1 MDFCKRLYIETKD
14 YHKQVDIHPF
24 VELIKVQEDAGKNY
38 MIFNIK
44 CIEEIQ
50 KHIKLK
56 DVILQEKLYR
66 KNTFDENLTKNSK
79 SLELLI
85 ERCKAYPLEHLY
97 MFILGLLKGGNILKK
112 SISEEYHEYL
122 TYTNPKELSVEFKN
136 YLNVNVI
143 NEDLFIENVK
153 KSYDLIKNV
162 FDDLI

>member
-14 YHKQVDIHPF
+14 YHKQVNIHPF

-66 KNTFDENLTKNSK
+66 KNDFD
-79 SLELLI
+79 
-85 ERCKAYPLEHLY
+85 
-97 MFILGLLKGGNILKK
+97 
-112 SISEEYHEYL
+112 
-122 TYTNPKELSVEFKN
+122 
-136 YLNVNVI
+136 VNVI